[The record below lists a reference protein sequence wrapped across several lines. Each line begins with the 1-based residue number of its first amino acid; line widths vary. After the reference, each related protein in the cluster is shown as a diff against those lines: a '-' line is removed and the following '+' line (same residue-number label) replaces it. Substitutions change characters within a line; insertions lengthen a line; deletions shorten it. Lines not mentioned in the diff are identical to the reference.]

1 MTPSR
6 DRLTG
11 ITIERFRGVADRL
24 ELNLDADAVLIEGAN
39 GTGKTTIADAVAWC
53 LTGQLPELVR
63 RQEGEPRKFDHV
75 VSAYRVGERARVT
88 LAFRLDGEE
97 VTLVR
102 TGTGKDPGDIVFSG
116 REGAA
121 AKRLRSTLETD
132 ASADASDW
140 LHSVTL
146 LRQDLVARFATAPAD
161 KRYTQMRSL
170 LGLSSLDRFE
180 DATRSARTR
189 QARVASEAE
198 SAATDA
204 QARAESRDTALQSA
218 FAVSRDDPGSGVA
231 VQLNDLA
238 ATAEPAIEVR
248 LPVLATVEFIVQ
260 LGRQVGQLLVLSEQ
274 MESRAPS
281 APQLLEEL
289 RVQKQHADR
298 ELSTAVERLQELSR
312 AAPWERL
319 ASAGLQLLTERCPRV

>member
-218 FAVSRDDPGSGVA
+218 FAVSRDDPGRGA
-231 VQLNDLA
+231 PRDH
-238 ATAEPAIEVR
+238 PR
-248 LPVLATVEFIVQ
+248 LR
-260 LGRQVGQLLVLSEQ
+260 GRGAPRR
-274 MESRAPS
+274 RARAGP
-281 APQLLEEL
+281 
-289 RVQKQHADR
+289 D
-298 ELSTAVERLQELSR
+298 LSTRTRRERGLMTATLAGADWEGKLYSGGWR
-312 AAPWERL
+312 AADGGTIDVIEKGTGELL
-319 ASAGLQLLTERCPRV
+319 AIVGLA